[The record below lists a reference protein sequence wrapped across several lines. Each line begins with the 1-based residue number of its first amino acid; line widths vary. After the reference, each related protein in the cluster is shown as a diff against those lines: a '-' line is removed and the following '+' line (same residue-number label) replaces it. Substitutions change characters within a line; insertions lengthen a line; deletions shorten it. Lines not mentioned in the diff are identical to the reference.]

1 MKLIFAGTPEFAATP
16 LLALLEHHT
25 VSAVYTQPDRK
36 AGRGKRMT
44 APPVKQV
51 ALEHGIDVHQPT
63 TLKTEADTIAALEPD
78 VMVVVAYGML
88 LPQSI
93 LEIPKFGCI
102 NIHASLLPKWRG
114 AAPIQR
120 AIEAGDAITGV
131 SIMQMERG
139 LDTGPVY
146 TMLETLISDTDTS
159 VSLHDRL
166 AQLGAAGIV
175 DTLAMLATDPTLRP
189 TPQDHSQ
196 STYAHKIEKSEAEIN
211 WQLSAIDID
220 RKMRAFTPWPGSQT
234 QHDGNRIR
242 IAAMRV
248 AQTGG
253 TTTQPGT
260 IINQSADSI
269 TVACGSGAVELLV
282 LQRDGSR
289 ALPYREF
296 RNGYALAVG
305 DRLG

>member
-1 MKLIFAGTPEFAATP
+1 MNIIFAGTPEFAATP

-51 ALEHGIDVHQPT
+51 ALEHGIPVHQPT
-63 TLKTEADTIAALEPD
+63 TLKTEVDTISALAPD

-93 LEIPKFGCI
+93 LDIPKFGCI

-120 AIEAGDAITGV
+120 AIEAGDTMTGV

-146 TMLETLISDTDTS
+146 TTLETPISDRDTS
-159 VSLHDRL
+159 ASLHDRL

-175 DTLAMLATDPTLRP
+175 DTLAMLATDPSLQP

-196 STYAHKIEKSEAEIN
+196 SSYARKIEKSEAEID
-211 WQLSAIDID
+211 WQSSAAEID
-220 RKMRAFTPWPGSQT
+220 RKLRAFTPWPGSQT
-234 QHDGNRIR
+234 QHGSNRIR
-242 IAAMRV
+242 ITEMRV
-248 AQTGG
+248 AQTNS
-253 TTTQPGT
+253 TAQPGT
-260 IINQSADSI
+260 VIALSTDCV
-269 TVACGSGAVELLV
+269 TVACGSGAVELLT

-296 RNGYALAVG
+296 RNGYSLSIG
-305 DRLG
+305 DRLS